1 MREKQMQDIRAIQ
14 KSICEKLLEVTSLTQ
29 ELDEAVNRQDQ
40 VSVRLLLLARR
51 KPLCELC
58 AAWAKMDLQ
67 RCELSPQEVDEL
79 EEILSGAG
87 PEGGDSG
94 AMAALQQSNQRLLQR
109 LKAMDQAVSRKICR
123 ERSYYKDTDKRA

>member
-79 EEILSGAG
+79 EEIFSGAG

-94 AMAALQQSNQRLLQR
+94 AMAALQQSNRRLLQR
-109 LKAMDQAVSRKICR
+109 LKAMDQEVSRKICR
-123 ERSYYKDTDKRA
+123 ERSYYTDVSKKA

>member
-58 AAWAKMDLQ
+58 AA
-67 RCELSPQEVDEL
+67 
-79 EEILSGAG
+79 
-87 PEGGDSG
+87 
-94 AMAALQQSNQRLLQR
+94 
-109 LKAMDQAVSRKICR
+109 
-123 ERSYYKDTDKRA
+123 

>member
-1 MREKQMQDIRAIQ
+1 MQDIRAIQ

-40 VSVRLLLLARR
+40 VSVRMLLLARR

-79 EEILSGAG
+79 EEIFSGAG

-109 LKAMDQAVSRKICR
+109 LKAMDQEVSRKICR
-123 ERSYYKDTDKRA
+123 ERSYYTDVSKKA

>member
-1 MREKQMQDIRAIQ
+1 MQDIRAIQ

-79 EEILSGAG
+79 EEIFSGAG

-109 LKAMDQAVSRKICR
+109 LKAMDQEVSRKICR
-123 ERSYYKDTDKRA
+123 ERSYYTDVSKKA

>member
-79 EEILSGAG
+79 EEIFSGAG

-109 LKAMDQAVSRKICR
+109 LKAMDQEVSRKICR
-123 ERSYYKDTDKRA
+123 ERSYYTDVSKKA